1 MPKGQ
6 LTPEQREAHSAKMR
20 AYWRRRKAEARKA
33 SQAISQNGHVVE
45 SRIVLHV
52 QGHEVTLTLAE
63 AQALRDALVGAL
75 PAGTLK

>member
-1 MPKGQ
+1 MPRGP
-6 LTPEQREAHSAKMR
+6 LTAAEKKQASARMK
-20 AYWRRRKAEARKA
+20 AIWRKRR
-33 SQAISQNGHVVE
+33 QHQQTISQNGHVVE